1 MKNKLIFL
9 FAGLG
14 VVGCSADDKTSSQPL
29 FSQEQ
34 IEAYQSKAPS
44 DVPYLV
50 MKVNSEGEEEVLYYK
65 GDVSFLD
72 ASSKAVDGSA
82 IEIKD
87 YELTPVETNNY
98 LTSDIYGGT
107 SFNNYS
113 SYYKYS
119 PNTYCY
125 RANGAILHTIIKTL
139 TSHTLTT
146 MDMVM
151 ATTMLVDIRIK
162 VIIIIF
168 TDHMRRHM
176 LILTRKPMTTI

>member
-14 VVGCSADDKTSSQPL
+14 AVSCSADDKSSSQPL

-125 RANGAILHTIIKTL
+125 SKWWLYSIPLSKLLPAILSLQWIWLWLQLCWWI
-139 TSHTLTT
+139 SES
-146 MDMVM
+146 
-151 ATTMLVDIRIK
+151 R
-162 VIIIIF
+162 
-168 TDHMRRHM
+168 
-176 LILTRKPMTTI
+176 